1 MNKTLNLALCQGRHD
16 IPQATDGSIFGS
28 VIDNMTDTNRLEST
42 AFHNIWNAAYD
53 HHKQGESGYLR
64 VSPDWDGC
72 DMEPLMLCPD
82 LHINIY
88 VTGLTVALIA
98 SLNAM
103 RKEGISVTLYH
114 YDKDTDSYFPQ
125 EVA

>member
-16 IPQATDGSIFGS
+16 IPQAIDGAIFGS
-28 VIDNMTDTNRLEST
+28 VIENMTDTNCLEST
-42 AFHNIWNAAYD
+42 AFHHIWNAAYD
-53 HHKQGESGYLR
+53 HYKNGESGYLR
-64 VSPDWDGC
+64 TSPDWDGC

-114 YDKDTDSYFPQ
+114 YDRDTDSYFPQ

>member
-1 MNKTLNLALCQGRHD
+1 MKTLNLALCQGRHD
-16 IPQATDGSIFGS
+16 IPQAIDGAIFGS
-28 VIDNMTDTNRLEST
+28 VIENMTDTNRLESS
-42 AFHNIWNAAYD
+42 AFLHIWNIAYD
-53 HHKQGESGYLR
+53 HYKNGEPGYLR
-64 VSPDWDGC
+64 TSPNWDGY
-72 DMEPLMLCPD
+72 DMKPLVLCPD

-98 SLNAM
+98 ALNAM

-114 YDKDTDSYFPQ
+114 YDRDTDSYFPQ

>member
-16 IPQATDGSIFGS
+16 IPQAIDGAIFGS
-28 VIDNMTDTNRLEST
+28 VIENMTDTNRLEST
-42 AFHNIWNAAYD
+42 AFHHIWNAAYR
-53 HHKQGESGYLR
+53 HYKNGESGYLR
-64 VSPDWDGC
+64 TSPDWDGC

-82 LHINIY
+82 LHVNIY

-98 SLNAM
+98 ALNAM

-114 YDKDTDSYFPQ
+114 YDRDTDSYFPQ